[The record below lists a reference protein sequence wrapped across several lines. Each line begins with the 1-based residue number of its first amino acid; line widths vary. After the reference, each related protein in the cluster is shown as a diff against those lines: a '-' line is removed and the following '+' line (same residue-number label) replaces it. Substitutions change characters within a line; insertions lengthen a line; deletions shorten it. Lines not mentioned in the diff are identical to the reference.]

1 MSTRDLLR
9 ANDARFQVQA
19 GEFSA
24 DEWSQPS
31 LCDGWSNHDVLAH
44 LVVGCSAGAAAV
56 TTEMLCHGGSFDR
69 ANAALACSLAATR
82 SPVELLDDFARLTER
97 PRGLGRYFPRRLL
110 LGDHITHELDMVYAL
125 GRQPAIP
132 ADGLVAVL
140 NTQVSVPN
148 PFVPAFRNSRGLR
161 LSATDA
167 DWTHGATGPTVRG
180 RAAELVSVLGNRP
193 AMLVRL
199 SGDGVEVLASRVSS
213 MDVQLWEVDD
223 D

>member
-1 MSTRDLLR
+1 MTAEILR
-9 ANDARFQVQA
+9 
-19 GEFSA
+19 
-24 DEWSQPS
+24 
-31 LCDGWSNHDVLAH
+31 
-44 LVVGCSAGAAAV
+44 
-56 TTEMLCHGGSFDR
+56 HGGSFDR
-69 ANAALACSLAATR
+69 ANAALARSLAATR
-82 SPVELLDDFARLTER
+82 STVELLDDFTRLTER

-110 LGDHITHELDMVYAL
+110 LGDHITHELDMVFAL
-125 GRQPAIP
+125 GREPALA

-167 DWTHGATGPTVRG
+167 DWTHGVAGPTVRG

-193 AMLVRL
+193 AMLSRL
-199 SGDGVEVLASRVSS
+199 EGDGVEVLASRVSS
-213 MDVQLWEVDD
+213 MDLHLWEVDD